1 MKELLVRLMGL
12 VRLVPAPRYHSLAR
26 QFEEARRSG
35 GNWKTRAGE
44 ALTHVKS
51 LQGEVER
58 QSRLLKD
65 ARAELDKR
73 RRAEQEAIALR
84 EQLAATESELVRARE
99 HLMAV
104 EVKLDI
110 LEGAANVLDSRTRTI
125 VPQAADTSAKS

>member
-1 MKELLVRLMGL
+1 VKELLVRLMGR

-26 QFEEARRSG
+26 QVEEARRSG
-35 GNWKTRAGE
+35 DNWKTRAGE
-44 ALTHVKS
+44 ALAHVKS
-51 LQGEVER
+51 LERDVER

-84 EQLAATESELVRARE
+84 EQLAATERELVRARE
-99 HLMAV
+99 HLMAI

-125 VPQAADTSAKS
+125 VPQPTDTSAKA